1 MISLLRDVVHMLQL
15 IGEALATIFGGLL
28 LAALF
33 CWCCWRLFELVH
45 HPEVGVPLTAL
56 ALWLPFRATIGSS
69 DILEMALLFAVAA
82 SPVLWC
88 IGRAGRGK
96 GRR

>member
-1 MISLLRDVVHMLQL
+1 MYMLQL
-15 IGEALATIFGGLL
+15 IGEALATIFGGIL

-33 CWCCWRLFELVH
+33 CWVCWHLFKLVH

-56 ALWLPFRATIGSS
+56 ALWLPFRATIGRS
-69 DILEMALLFAVAA
+69 DILEMALLLAVVA

-88 IGRAGRGK
+88 IGREGRAREPTTSPVSEK
-96 GRR
+96 